1 MTVDFP
7 ASNILVRNPEGE
19 PARSLYLVNDIVK
32 SIIQNND
39 YRKLR
44 LTSAGTKVMAKQEAG
59 KGIDAQF
66 RILGEGLPI
75 ILPFIDEST
84 IVISDMPPLRTLL
97 TTYYPLI
104 SSFDV
109 PFRETMQGLPMG
121 SHVIRFLPG
130 ITDNIRLDHELVLP
144 IWKSNVSLTLMI
156 DKKAKSALSLRLF
169 GTDITKNIND
179 SKHDVHL
186 ILD

>member
-1 MTVDFP
+1 MTANFP

-84 IVISDMPPLRTLL
+84 IIISDMPPLRTLL

-104 SSFDV
+104 SSFDAL
-109 PFRETMQGLPMG
+109 FRETMQG
-121 SHVIRFLPG
+121 R
-130 ITDNIRLDHELVLP
+130 R
-144 IWKSNVSLTLMI
+144 K
-156 DKKAKSALSLRLF
+156 
-169 GTDITKNIND
+169 
-179 SKHDVHL
+179 
-186 ILD
+186 

>member
-1 MTVDFP
+1 M
-7 ASNILVRNPEGE
+7 
-19 PARSLYLVNDIVK
+19 VNDIVK

-75 ILPFIDEST
+75 ILPFINESS

-104 SSFDV
+104 SSFDA
-109 PFRETMQGLPMG
+109 PFRETMQGRCKWHSYIKFKAFSVHPKAMG
-121 SHVIRFLPG
+121 SHVVKFLPV
-130 ITDNIRLDHELVLP
+130 IADNIRYVEQIDVSNVLKVINRLDHELVLP

-156 DKKAKSALSLRLF
+156 DKKAKRFSFNPSYIPKKL
-169 GTDITKNIND
+169 T
-179 SKHDVHL
+179 
-186 ILD
+186 